1 MTNEIDINSF
11 YIVQLESSVQS
22 LTKDK
27 IIQATNIDILNK
39 LLEEKDKKI
48 SEIEQSLSNKDAE
61 IDQAHNTN
69 KTHQSMINVLE
80 IDKKDLIIK
89 FDNAMNEVRVLQT
102 NLNDIQNKFS
112 VLNELHN
119 DLEIKYENLLKERT
133 ANKKQNKTTKTIFN
147 NKDIF

>member
-48 SEIEQSLSNKDAE
+48 SEVEQALNNKNTEIEQ
-61 IDQAHNTN
+61 IYNTN

-89 FDNAMNEVRVLQT
+89 LDNAMNEVRVLQT
-102 NLNDIQNKFS
+102 NLNDIQHKFS

-119 DLEIKYENLLKERT
+119 NSEIKYENLLKERASKT
-133 ANKKQNKTTKTIFN
+133 HKKTPKAMFN
-147 NKDIF
+147 EGGVV